1 VAKRAVNLPEGDV
14 EVGQTERRTEFRNL
28 PDEAEATIEMK
39 MIGLCHTQ
47 TGSVDKGSID
57 QTGMLSCSSSGKVS
71 EDDDEW
77 DDNDKKSNGATLH
90 CYMCHSHMMPSSTC
104 CCLHTKAVPVHRDR
118 KQVICMRAE
127 VQISNVEGGVP
138 YAAKI
143 NRRECKRSGSVD
155 RADDMG
161 KKLKQLDNNENFQ
174 LELGIEATAPMQK
187 QVEDC
192 MVNSGL
198 EQTSILQSMEV
209 DDSVDVINLGGNVW
223 SLKKVQDGDFGK
235 NSHLREFWDA
245 TSGFSPDVIRA
256 ATIKEYPDSVMLDK
270 VCVEDLEF
278 EARTG
283 ECSLG
288 RIVGRTN
295 LNMKSIITEE
305 GSGHTGFSLDALQSN
320 EFCSPGSI

>member
-1 VAKRAVNLPEGDV
+1 MAKRAVNLPEGDV
-14 EVGQTERRTEFRNL
+14 EVGQSERRTEFRNL

-71 EDDDEW
+71 EDDDDW

-90 CYMCHSHMMPSSTC
+90 CYMCHSHMMPSTC

-118 KQVICMRAE
+118 KRVICMRAE
-127 VQISNVEGGVP
+127 MQISNVEGGVP

-155 RADDMG
+155 RADVMG
-161 KKLKQLDNNENFQ
+161 KKLKQLDNNEKFQ

-187 QVEDC
+187 QVEGC
-192 MVNSGL
+192 VVNSGL
-198 EQTSILQSMEV
+198 EQISILQSVEV

-256 ATIKEYPDSVMLDK
+256 ATIKEHPDSVILDK